1 MELMKPLYQY
11 PLRYLSRD
19 YYIKIVTGE
28 CPKGRLVG
36 VSGLIQVVG
45 QEFAIKFALRAI
57 ASKEDKC
64 ICKLRRGIK
73 VAFYVR

>member
-1 MELMKPLYQY
+1 MKTMQPIYGY

-36 VSGLIQVVG
+36 VSGLINLVG
-45 QEFAIKFALRAI
+45 QEFAVKFALRAI
-57 ASKEDKC
+57 ACKEDKC
-64 ICKLRRGIK
+64 VCKLRRGIK
-73 VAFYVR
+73 VAFYIR